1 MNMQSAGAIEERF
14 QLWYKE
20 LCVSNPTHRSVARG
34 WYMAVKGG
42 MVAQLVPIA
51 TAKLEVRNVDEYVGD
66 KQKIAEL
73 ECKLR
78 IAQDLAVQWERLV
91 LEKIRMGALPL
102 N

>member
-1 MNMQSAGAIEERF
+1 
-14 QLWYKE
+14 
-20 LCVSNPTHRSVARG
+20 
-34 WYMAVKGG
+34 

-51 TAKLEVRNVDEYVGD
+51 TAKLEVRNVDEYVRD

-78 IAQDLAVQWERLV
+78 IAQEREVQWGRLV
-91 LEKIRMGALPL
+91 LEQIRQANAEGAQARFDGALHL